1 MILKELER
9 LYPNNDFK
17 NIVVNKRQMLQLKE
31 ATKILER
38 STNLINRNE
47 PEEIILQDIKSGIE
61 AINLVIGES
70 TNEDMLDLLFKSFC
84 IGK

>member
-1 MILKELER
+1 LKELER

-47 PEEIILQDIKSGIE
+47 PEEIILQDIKLGIE
-61 AINLVIGES
+61 AINLIIGES